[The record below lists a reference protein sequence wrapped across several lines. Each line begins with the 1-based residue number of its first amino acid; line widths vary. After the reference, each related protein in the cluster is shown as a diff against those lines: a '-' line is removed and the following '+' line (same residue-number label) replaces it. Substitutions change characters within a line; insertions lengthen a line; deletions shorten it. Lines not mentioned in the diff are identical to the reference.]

1 MKKKYAGDDSEN
13 EFSVDE
19 PEELQGSDDDW
30 TPGCGEVCLK
40 LYLLILLIYGTARD
54 NAYVA
59 FLWVTYCSGYCRP
72 LHVDMRER
80 SAMSDS

>member
-40 LYLLILLIYGTARD
+40 LYRSVLMIDGTIRY
-54 NAYVA
+54 NAYDTFV
-59 FLWVTYCSGYCRP
+59 WVTYCSEGTGY
-72 LHVDMRER
+72 L
-80 SAMSDS
+80 S

>member
-40 LYLLILLIYGTARD
+40 LYLLVLVIDGT
-54 NAYVA
+54 V
-59 FLWVTYCSGYCRP
+59 
-72 LHVDMRER
+72 
-80 SAMSDS
+80 

>member
-30 TPGCGEVCLK
+30 TPGCGEVGVR
-40 LYLLILLIYGTARD
+40 LYFSVLMIDGT
-54 NAYVA
+54 V
-59 FLWVTYCSGYCRP
+59 
-72 LHVDMRER
+72 
-80 SAMSDS
+80 

>member
-30 TPGCGEVCLK
+30 TPGCGEVCWNTFYTSEIELFGVV
-40 LYLLILLIYGTARD
+40 LICLG
-54 NAYVA
+54 
-59 FLWVTYCSGYCRP
+59 FLCFICYCKCCKVI
-72 LHVDMRER
+72 H
-80 SAMSDS
+80 